1 MKFYENYGYVKYEYI
16 KLFFK
21 GRNKKRYLYQQN
33 SKNKKIFLK
42 FKKSQTDKIFIN
54 QSIFFGYP
62 KKEFLKILNFM

>member
-16 KLFFK
+16 KLFLK
-21 GRNKKRYLYQQN
+21 DEIKSVICINKTAKI
-33 SKNKKIFLK
+33 KKIFLK

-62 KKEFLKILNFM
+62 KKKFLKILNFM

>member
-16 KLFFK
+16 KLFLK
-21 GRNKKRYLYQQN
+21 DEIKSVINKTAKI
-33 SKNKKIFLK
+33 KKIFLK

-62 KKEFLKILNFM
+62 KKKEFLKILNFM